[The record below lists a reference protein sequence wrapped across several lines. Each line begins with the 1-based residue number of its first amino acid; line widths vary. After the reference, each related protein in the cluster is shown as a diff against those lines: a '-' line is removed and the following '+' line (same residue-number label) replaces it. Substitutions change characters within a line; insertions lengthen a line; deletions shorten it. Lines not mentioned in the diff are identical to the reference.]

1 MDQLVSDLGQI
12 VGPSH
17 VLTGTDMARYSSD
30 WLHQYQWQPQAIIRP
45 ATAEQVSEVVKLAN
59 RMKIP
64 LVPMG
69 GIRALP
75 GAPAARRR
83 LFCRSSGW
91 LLFVKFGASQKW
103 QSLKRV

>member
-1 MDQLVSDLGQI
+1 MTMDQLIFELGQI

-17 VLTGTDMARYSSD
+17 VLTDTDMARYSSD
-30 WLHQYQWQPQAIIRP
+30 WLNQYQWQPRAILRP

-69 GIRALP
+69 GEYRPCRGHLRGGGACSIARAD
-75 GAPAARRR
+75 G
-83 LFCRSSGW
+83 CYS
-91 LLFVKFGASQKW
+91 
-103 QSLKRV
+103 